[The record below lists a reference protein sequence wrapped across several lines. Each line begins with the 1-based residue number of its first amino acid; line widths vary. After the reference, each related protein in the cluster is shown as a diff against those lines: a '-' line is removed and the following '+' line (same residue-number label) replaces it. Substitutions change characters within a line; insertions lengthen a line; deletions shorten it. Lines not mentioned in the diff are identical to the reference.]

1 MKKKVLITGG
11 LGFIGSNLAHYLLS
25 KGFEISLI
33 DNLLLGSTEN
43 VSDIKD
49 KIEVIIGDVRNE
61 KDMEKAKNIDYIVH
75 LASSSASPMFWEDL
89 RGSITNN
96 IDGYLAVLEYA
107 KKFNIKKVVYATT
120 SSIYGNNHTPLKEE
134 TSVIPPNFYSV
145 SKLSI
150 EYLSDIYNKTYGL
163 ECIGFRFM
171 SVYGPGEK
179 SKGKYA
185 NLASQFLWQMQ
196 EGKRPVIYGDGKQRR
211 DFTNVIDIC
220 RAIELGIE
228 CRKNF
233 GSRVFNIGSGK
244 DYSLI
249 ELVEIINNLLR
260 INLKPIFIK
269 NPMKEGYIYTQLAD
283 LTRIKKELGYKPS
296 VPLAEGLRK
305 IKGFN

>member
-171 SVYGPGEK
+171 SVYGKGEK

-283 LTRIKKELGYKPS
+283 LTRIKRELGYKPS

-305 IKGFN
+305 IKDLN